1 MDILADIQNS
11 FSNLIQAF
19 LMYIP
24 SLINAL
30 LILLVGW
37 VIAKIIQWVV
47 LRLSHAM
54 GIDNLAKKSGV
65 HRFLE
70 KRGIK
75 NGFSGILSR
84 ICFWAIMLIV
94 LVNFFNHM
102 GLDLVSDLL
111 NQLLMFIPNV
121 LISCVLII
129 IGFYLAEFVSSLVY
143 SSLEESNFENPE
155 LISKLV
161 FYSIAF
167 FTIAI
172 SLTQMGIGEGIITN
186 IVSIFFGSIGLALA
200 ISFGMGSR
208 DWAEGIIKKYL
219 TSDSRNQEKRNKDEL
234 KSE

>member
-1 MDILADIQNS
+1 MNLLDDIQNS
-11 FSNLIQAF
+11 FYNLMQSFI
-19 LMYIP
+19 MYIP

-37 VIAKIIQWVV
+37 VIAKIIQWVI

-70 KRGIK
+70 KRGVK

-94 LVNFFNHM
+94 LVNFFNYL
-102 GLDLVSDLL
+102 GLELVSDLL
-111 NQLLMFIPNV
+111 NQLLLFIPNV

-129 IGFYLAEFVSSLVY
+129 IGFYLAEFVNSLVF
-143 SSLEESNFENPE
+143 SSLEESNFENPD
-155 LISKLV
+155 LIGKLV

-167 FTIAI
+167 FTVAIA
-172 SLTQMGIGEGIITN
+172 LTQMGIGETIITN
-186 IVSIFFGSIGLALA
+186 IVSIFFGTIGLALA
-200 ISFGMGSR
+200 ISFGIGGKS
-208 DWAEGIIKKYL
+208 WAEEIIKRYFY
-219 TSDSRNQEKRNKDEL
+219 SDPKDPDQ
-234 KSE
+234 KS

>member
-1 MDILADIQNS
+1 MNLLDDIQNS
-11 FSNLIQAF
+11 FYNLMQSFI
-19 LMYIP
+19 MYIP
-24 SLINAL
+24 SLINAV

-37 VIAKIIQWVV
+37 VIAKIIQWVI

-70 KRGIK
+70 KRGVK

-94 LVNFFNHM
+94 LVNFFNHL
-102 GLDLVSDLL
+102 GLELVSDLL

-129 IGFYLAEFVSSLVY
+129 IGFYLAEFVSSLVF
-143 SSLEESNFENPE
+143 SSLEESNFENPD
-155 LISKLV
+155 LIGKLV

-167 FTIAI
+167 FTVAIA
-172 SLTQMGIGEGIITN
+172 LTQMGIGETIITN
-186 IVSIFFGSIGLALA
+186 IVSIFFGTIGLALA
-200 ISFGMGSR
+200 ISFGIGGKA
-208 DWAEGIIKKYL
+208 WAEDIIKRYFYADPK
-219 TSDSRNQEKRNKDEL
+219 DPDQE
-234 KSE
+234 S

>member
-1 MDILADIQNS
+1 MDLMHDIQAS
-11 FSNLIQAF
+11 FYNLSQGF

-30 LILLVGW
+30 LILLAGW
-37 VIAKIIQWVV
+37 VIAKIVQWIV
-47 LRLSHAM
+47 LQLSHAL

-75 NGFSGILSR
+75 KGFSGILSR

-94 LVNFFNHM
+94 LVNFFNHL
-102 GLDLVSDLL
+102 GLELVSDLL
-111 NQLLMFIPNV
+111 NQLLLFIPNV
-121 LISCVLII
+121 LISSVLII
-129 IGFYLAEFVSSLVY
+129 IGFYLAEFVSSLVF
-143 SSLEESNFENPE
+143 SSLEDNNFENPE

-167 FTIAI
+167 FTVAI
-172 SLTQMGIGEGIITN
+172 SLTQMGIGENIITN

-200 ISFGMGSR
+200 ISFGLGSK
-208 DWAEGIIKKYL
+208 DWAEGILKKYL
-219 TSDSRNQEKRNKDEL
+219 SKDSKNSENPKDQL
-234 KSE
+234 

>member
-1 MDILADIQNS
+1 MNLLDDIQNS
-11 FSNLIQAF
+11 FYNLMQSFI
-19 LMYIP
+19 MYIP
-24 SLINAL
+24 SLINAV

-37 VIAKIIQWVV
+37 VIAKIIQWVI

-70 KRGIK
+70 KRGVK

-94 LVNFFNHM
+94 LVNFFNHL
-102 GLDLVSDLL
+102 GLELVSDLL

-129 IGFYLAEFVSSLVY
+129 IGFYLAEFVSSLVF
-143 SSLEESNFENPE
+143 SSLEESNFENPD
-155 LISKLV
+155 LIGKLV

-167 FTIAI
+167 FTVAIA
-172 SLTQMGIGEGIITN
+172 LTQMGIGETIITN
-186 IVSIFFGSIGLALA
+186 IVSIFFGTIGLALA
-200 ISFGMGSR
+200 ISFGLGGKA
-208 DWAEGIIKKYL
+208 WAEDIIKRYFYADPK
-219 TSDSRNQEKRNKDEL
+219 DPDQE
-234 KSE
+234 S

>member
-1 MDILADIQNS
+1 MNLLDDIQNS
-11 FSNLIQAF
+11 FYNLMQSFI
-19 LMYIP
+19 MYIP

-37 VIAKIIQWVV
+37 VIAKIIQWVI

-70 KRGIK
+70 KRGVK

-94 LVNFFNHM
+94 LVNFFNHL
-102 GLDLVSDLL
+102 GLELVSDLL
-111 NQLLMFIPNV
+111 NQLLLFIPNV

-129 IGFYLAEFVSSLVY
+129 IGFYLAEFVSSLVF
-143 SSLEESNFENPE
+143 SSLEESNFENPD
-155 LISKLV
+155 LIGKLV

-167 FTIAI
+167 FTVAIA
-172 SLTQMGIGEGIITN
+172 LTQMGIGETIITN
-186 IVSIFFGSIGLALA
+186 IVSIFFGTIGLALA
-200 ISFGMGSR
+200 ISFGIGGKS
-208 DWAEGIIKKYL
+208 WAEEIIKRYFY
-219 TSDSRNQEKRNKDEL
+219 SDPKDPDQ
-234 KSE
+234 KS

>member
-1 MDILADIQNS
+1 MDLISDIQNS

-19 LMYIP
+19 LLYIP

-37 VIAKIIQWVV
+37 VVAKIIQWII

-65 HRFLE
+65 HKFLE

-84 ICFWAIMLIV
+84 ICFWAVMLIV
-94 LVNFFNHM
+94 LVSFFNHL
-102 GLDLVSDLL
+102 GLELVSDLL
-111 NQLLMFIPNV
+111 NQLLLFIPNV

-129 IGFYLAEFVSSLVY
+129 IGFYLAEFVSSLVF

-167 FTIAI
+167 FTVAI
-172 SLTQMGIGEGIITN
+172 SLTQMGIGEHIITN

-200 ISFGMGSR
+200 IAFGLGSK
-208 DWAEGIIKKYL
+208 DWAESILKRYFYK
-219 TSDSRNQEKRNKDEL
+219 DSKITEKSKTQEE
-234 KSE
+234 E

>member
-1 MDILADIQNS
+1 
-11 FSNLIQAF
+11 
-19 LMYIP
+19 MYIP

-37 VIAKIIQWVV
+37 VIAKIIQWVI

-70 KRGIK
+70 KRGVK

-94 LVNFFNHM
+94 LVNFFNHL
-102 GLDLVSDLL
+102 GLELVSDLL
-111 NQLLMFIPNV
+111 NQLLLFIPNV

-129 IGFYLAEFVSSLVY
+129 IGFYLAEFVSSLVF
-143 SSLEESNFENPE
+143 SSLEESNFENPD
-155 LISKLV
+155 LIGKLV

-167 FTIAI
+167 FTVAIA
-172 SLTQMGIGEGIITN
+172 LTQMGIGETIITN
-186 IVSIFFGSIGLALA
+186 IVSIFFGTIGLALA
-200 ISFGMGSR
+200 ISFGIGGKS
-208 DWAEGIIKKYL
+208 WAEEIIKRYFY
-219 TSDSRNQEKRNKDEL
+219 SDPKDPDQ
-234 KSE
+234 KS